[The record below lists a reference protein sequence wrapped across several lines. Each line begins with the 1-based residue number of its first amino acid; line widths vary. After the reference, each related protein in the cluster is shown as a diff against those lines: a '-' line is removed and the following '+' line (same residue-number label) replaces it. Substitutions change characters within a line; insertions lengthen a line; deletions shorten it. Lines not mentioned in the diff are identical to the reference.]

1 MIPIAFSFITG
12 GLGKLF
18 GFLKQI
24 PWYVWLGAVVLIVG
38 LALHHKAEKRAYN
51 EAFNAGWSQ
60 QHRQLLTLEHNVRV
74 AAIAAHVLNHAQVTE
89 TEDRGAKIT
98 ETNQHDL
105 ESQLAGARALA
116 ADYARRMRANAA
128 AADPGRPGEGG
139 ISQAAASPGGAD
151 GAGGVPLVGD
161 ADLRICTE
169 NTVKAIGWQR
179 FYEAERATFNATGQT
194 PLPAP

>member
-1 MIPIAFSFITG
+1 MIPIAFSFLTG

-24 PWYVWLGAVVLIVG
+24 PWYVWLGAVVLVVG
-38 LALHHKAEKRAYN
+38 LVLHHKAEKRAYN

-60 QHRQLLTLEHNVRV
+60 QHRQLVTLEHNVRV
-74 AAIAAHVLNHAQVTE
+74 AATAAHEINHAQVTD
-89 TEDRGAKIT
+89 TEDRAAKIT

-105 ESQLAGARALA
+105 ESQLANARALA

-128 AADPGRPGEGG
+128 AANPGRPGEGG
-139 ISQAAASPGGAD
+139 VSQAAASPGIAD

-161 ADLRICTE
+161 NDLRICTE

-179 FYEAERATFNATGQT
+179 FYEAERAAYNATGQT